1 MFSPLLDGHGLL
13 WLYHLQT
20 QFLWPDKI
28 RSLSGQSS
36 RGFSLGFSLKCW
48 SRHIKPIRGW
58 LWMVPTMLCTAC
70 AVSWLLYRHK
80 CRLLSFCKICQ
91 MHGTAS
97 PAGLTR
103 CISQGRRNM
112 LAEKVCGLSADFCL
126 DPIRKRQFHPIPT
139 NCWHQFTMFTC
150 VHLSPTLALKPRDLR
165 GERRASYGRCRE
177 AAGSRRRFSVQVHAV
192 KVCLCVLIQCH
203 TRCRFHINPYNTL

>member
-36 RGFSLGFSLKCW
+36 RGFSIGFSLKCW

-103 CISQGRRNM
+103 CICQGRRNM
-112 LAEKVCGLSADFCL
+112 LAEKVCGLSSPVSILVRHWPSNREICEAKGEHPMDVAGRQLAAVVDFLC
-126 DPIRKRQFHPIPT
+126 KYMQ
-139 NCWHQFTMFTC
+139 
-150 VHLSPTLALKPRDLR
+150 
-165 GERRASYGRCRE
+165 
-177 AAGSRRRFSVQVHAV
+177 SRYVFV
-192 KVCLCVLIQCH
+192 
-203 TRCRFHINPYNTL
+203 Y